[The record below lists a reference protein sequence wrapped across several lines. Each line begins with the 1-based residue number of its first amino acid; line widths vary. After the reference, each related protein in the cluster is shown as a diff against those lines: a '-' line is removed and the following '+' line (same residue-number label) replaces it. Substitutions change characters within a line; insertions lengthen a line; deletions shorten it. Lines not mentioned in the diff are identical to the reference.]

1 MANTSEIVQPK
12 PTLKDWANNGGLKK
26 GSDINYGQLATGA
39 VSLLGESMNNLQ
51 NNTNAQTAKA
61 FNVNAGSF
69 DELGSQFQGYKPL
82 NFGWDH
88 PFFEG
93 LKGSLQSGATGAGAG
108 SAAGPIGTLV
118 GAIVGSVAGGLT
130 GTFGALKRNKQGR
143 EAEERL
149 NPLSINRFEGAA
161 SSLREDSITDSLINY
176 AAMGGQISTQGGNF
190 KIGLE
195 SFNTGGMHEQNPN
208 GGIPQ
213 GIDPNGVP
221 NTVEQGETKFQ
232 NYIFSNREMIDKDL
246 YQGLGLPRRIVGKSF
261 ADASKVINKHRDER
275 PNDAIANRTADAQL
289 NTLRTLQEETKQIKE
304 QASMV
309 MNQAASGGQI
319 HIDPSKKGTFTA
331 AATKHGMGVQAFA
344 NRVLANKENYSPEM
358 VKKANFAHNAAQ
370 WHAGGGDLF
379 PFEESIEMEDVTQQQ
394 MLAPFLNRTSKPGF
408 QFIPQ
413 VRHNIKPT
421 IAPLSTENAIDRAIK
436 QRMEAG
442 APGEESSFDWNQ
454 IGMAAPA
461 ISNGIQLLSALA
473 SRPDTVNIPRVSAGT
488 RLNENFKYNPMDREY
503 LANRLRAES
512 GATRKGILN
521 TAGGNR
527 ATAAAGLLM
536 ADKNMLG
543 ALGDAYFKADEVNQN
558 KQMQIAQMINQARQV
573 NAGIGMQE
581 GQLNAQLGLQEY
593 DINARN
599 RAARANAIRE
609 GLSAISSN
617 VSDVSKYYDNKET
630 LENMFDYTTKGKYK
644 KRK

>member
-26 GSDINYGQLATGA
+26 GSDVNYGQIAAGA
-39 VSLLGESMNNLQ
+39 VSLIGEGMNNLQ
-51 NNTNAQTAKA
+51 NNTNALTAKA

-82 NFGWDH
+82 NFGYDH

-93 LKGSLQSGATGAGAG
+93 LKGSLQSGATGAAAG

-118 GAIVGSVAGGLT
+118 GAIVGTAAGGFS
-130 GTFGALKRNKQGR
+130 GTFGALKRNRQGR

-161 SSLREDSITDSLINY
+161 TSLREDAISNSLINY
-176 AAMGGQISTQGGNF
+176 AAMGGQLNTQGGNF
-190 KIGLE
+190 KTGLE
-195 SFNTGGMHEQNPN
+195 IFNTGGTHEQNLN

-232 NYIFSNREMIDKDL
+232 NYIFSNREMVDKDL
-246 YQGLGLPRRIVGKSF
+246 YQGLGLPKRIAGKSF

-275 PNDAIANRTADAQL
+275 PNDVIANRTADAQL
-289 NTLRTLQEETKQIKE
+289 NTLRNLQEETKQVKQQVDMAI
-304 QASMV
+304 
-309 MNQAASGGQI
+309 NQAASGGSI

-331 AATKHGMGVQAFA
+331 AATKHDMGVQAFA
-344 NRVLANKENYSPEM
+344 RKVLANKENYSSTM
-358 VKKANFAHNAAQ
+358 VKKATFAHNATN
-370 WHAGGGDLF
+370 WHGGGGDLF
-379 PFEESIEMEDVTQQQ
+379 PFEESTEMEEATQQQ

-413 VRHNIKPT
+413 VSHNIKPT
-421 IAPLSTENAIDRAIK
+421 IAPLSTDNTIDRAIK
-436 QRMEAG
+436 QRMEQGPLAK
-442 APGEESSFDWNQ
+442 ESSFDWNQ

-473 SRPDTVNIPRVSAGT
+473 SRPDTVNVPRVSAGK

-503 LANRLRAES
+503 LANRVRAES

-543 ALGDAYFKADEVNQN
+543 ALGDAYFRADEANQN
-558 KQMQIAQMINQARQV
+558 KMMQIAQMVNQARQV

-581 GQLNAQLGLQEY
+581 GQINAQLGLQEY

-617 VSDVSKYYDNKET
+617 VSDISRYYDNKET

-644 KRK
+644 KGR